1 MTFVEDITLRR
12 ADTTLEGRAATTKAI
27 DRPVAWTNRNLM
39 VSNKDKF
46 KVLPLKQTKA
56 LQ

>member
-12 ADTTLEGRAATTKAI
+12 ADTTLEGRVATTKDI
-27 DRPVAWTNRNLM
+27 DRPVGWTNRNLM

-46 KVLPLKQTKA
+46 KVLPLK
-56 LQ
+56 

>member
-1 MTFVEDITLRR
+1 MTFVEDNTLRR
-12 ADTTLEGRAATTKAI
+12 ADATLEGGAATTKAI

-46 KVLPLKQTKA
+46 KVLPLK
-56 LQ
+56 